1 MEVGNATSRRHGL
14 TISLDAPRFRPWP
27 RQGER
32 RRRCRAAEGSALALR
47 RWAARP
53 GCRRI
58 VDATAL
64 VGVVRQDTHCSVT
77 QLAENAVPAR

>member
-1 MEVGNATSRRHGL
+1 MRRGSGHGRARA
-14 TISLDAPRFRPWP
+14 SA
-27 RQGER
+27 GAAAAR
-32 RRRCRAAEGSALALR
+32 RR
-47 RWAARP
+47 AARW
-53 GCRRI
+53 RI